1 MTVESIKRAIELL
14 PSDQQQ
20 SLAQWLNEL
29 AYDEWDRQ
37 MVADFSPG
45 GSGAA
50 LVERAKREIAEGRT
64 VELSE
69 GLAKAKARI
78 DPSRQ

>member
-1 MTVESIKRAIELL
+1 MTVESIKRAIESL
-14 PSDQQQ
+14 PADERQ

-45 GSGAA
+45 GRGAA
-50 LVERAKREIAEGRT
+50 LVERVKREVAEGRT
-64 VELSE
+64 VDSAGVRAVPTLR
-69 GLAKAKARI
+69 GQCAP
-78 DPSRQ
+78 D